1 MSTQAIRNIIRI
13 NISRVLPIVKQKV
26 REEGEK
32 KLMEYIEK
40 LQDPEEVKKML
51 ESVIGD
57 DTCSPEGRDK
67 LHEKAEMIKKFLDD
81 VEEIVIKVSDTIE
94 KLADKIR
101 FLTDKIP
108 KPPTAE
114 ELMEDAGFN
123 PIEKIDKIIETIQP
137 ILDILQKI
145 IMIAPKILAASSGPA
160 ANGAIIS
167 QTTNALND
175 AKATINEYVNLFN
188 TVPRLIDQYKNQ
200 AMGIADNILE
210 IQGYVNEGLE
220 KINQLRLYIIYL
232 ETKFESDCN
241 DFLDQENPP
250 GSEAQPPLVPTP
262 LTLEDIILQFET
274 EYENLL
280 NSLTL
285 QGDQIAIRRVF
296 VLGEDFQKIKNKIGD
311 IKYTSVKKI
320 NPGSPI
326 SPPGGLG
333 GIVSKSI
340 PYNNDDTPSSPN
352 TNTGNAG
359 NMTTGY

>member
-1 MSTQAIRNIIRI
+1 MSTQGIRNILRVSVSRI
-13 NISRVLPIVKQKV
+13 LPIVKQKV

-40 LQDPEEVKKML
+40 LQDPEEVRKML
-51 ESVIGD
+51 ESTID
-57 DTCSPEGRDK
+57 SNTCSPEGRDK

-81 VEEIVIKVSDTIE
+81 IEEVVIKVSDTIE
-94 KLADKIR
+94 KLAEKIR

-108 KPPTAE
+108 APPTAE
-114 ELMEDAGFN
+114 DVMEEVGFN
-123 PIEKIDKIIETIQP
+123 PIEKIDKIIEAIQP
-137 ILDILQKI
+137 ILDVLQKI
-145 IMIAPKILAASSGPA
+145 IIIAPKILAASSGPA

-167 QTTNALND
+167 QTTNGLND

-188 TVPRLIDQYKNQ
+188 TVPRLIEQYKNQ

-210 IQGYVNEGLE
+210 IQGYVNEGKE
-220 KINQLRLYIIYL
+220 RINQLRLYIIYL
-232 ETKFESDCN
+232 ETSFESKCN
-241 DFLDQENPP
+241 DFLDQNNPP
-250 GSEAQPPLVPTP
+250 GSEAEPPLVPTP
-262 LTLEDIILQFET
+262 LTVEDIILQFET

-280 NSLTL
+280 NNLTL

-320 NPGSPI
+320 NPGSPV

-333 GIVSKSI
+333 GIVSRPI
-340 PYNNDDTPSSPN
+340 PYNND
-352 TNTGNAG
+352 G
-359 NMTTGY
+359 